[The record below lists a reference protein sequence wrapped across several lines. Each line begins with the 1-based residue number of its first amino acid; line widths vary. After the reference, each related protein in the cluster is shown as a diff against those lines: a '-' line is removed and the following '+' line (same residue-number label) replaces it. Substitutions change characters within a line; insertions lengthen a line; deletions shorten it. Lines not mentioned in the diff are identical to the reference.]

1 MRRELVVFEQGR
13 PFNERPAWAVVGAR
27 GDRLGKVRYW
37 TSLGKYVFEPAAQ
50 ASVITLRQ
58 LRAIADFLD
67 ERSAA

>member
-13 PFNERPAWAVVGAR
+13 PYNERPAWVVRSVG
-27 GDRLGKVRYW
+27 GRLGKVRYW
-37 TSLGKYVFEPAAQ
+37 TSLGRYVFEPAAAC
-50 ASVITLRQ
+50 ASITLRQ